1 MVRRATPAPEASGKD
16 RRGLGVSN
24 PSAFNKLYWT
34 RISLGVFAAFAAEG
48 VFRILGGDY
57 TDGLLVGVLV
67 YLASYYLARYTW
79 FRNVEPAKVSKVYS
93 TGIGGYVMLFL
104 FVWILLF
111 TLGV

>member
-1 MVRRATPAPEASGKD
+1 MVRRATPTPEPSGKD

-24 PSAFNKLYWT
+24 ASALNKLYWT
-34 RISLGVFAAFAAEG
+34 RISLGVIAAFAAEG

-57 TDGLLVGVLV
+57 TDGLLVGILV

-79 FRNVEPAKVSKVYS
+79 FRNVEREKVSKVYS

>member
-1 MVRRATPAPEASGKD
+1 MQ
-16 RRGLGVSN
+16 
-24 PSAFNKLYWT
+24 SALNKLYWT
-34 RISLGVFAAFAAEG
+34 RISLGVLAAFAAEG

-79 FRNVEPAKVSKVYS
+79 FRKVEPEKVSKVYT